1 MNNELVHLRMF
12 RALILVGPIAT
23 LAVSPVSNFDPIN
36 LIKILFIS
44 TFSFFCFGI
53 LISTF
58 NYSFNKLS
66 NFFWLACAAF
76 TLSLISTLVFSGA
89 PRAQQFWG
97 SFGRN
102 TGFLAYFSFLII
114 LVASAVI
121 QNRVFYT
128 SLIKSLVF
136 TSIPIAIYCLIQMAG
151 LDPVRWSAYDTFAT
165 LGNVNFLSAFLGM
178 AALAAITISLDK
190 KLSKTLRMALLIL
203 SLVSLVIIISTN
215 SIQGPLI
222 FAAGLGIS
230 VLLYLRSSEK
240 LRMLTIPFSLLGV
253 TGFALSLA
261 GLFNKGPLASVIF
274 QPSVI
279 YRADYMHAGWK
290 MTVDHPF
297 FGVGLDSFGDWYR
310 QSRGLLS
317 TVRTGP
323 DRTANT
329 AHNIFL
335 DISSNGGLPLI
346 ISYLCLLTFAFFGAI
361 KYLRS
366 NKQFDPYFVAIFSV
380 WCAYQIQACVSIN
393 QVGVGVWGWLFTGA
407 LIGYRKTSPISSASN
422 AIKLKTKRKKTTNVL
437 PASVGLSVGVTT
449 ICGIILAFIPLNA
462 DRIYMSASNARDLNR
477 MMSASK
483 LLGATPWHLSQ
494 VIQSAMTNNYLAQA
508 TEINNLLLKD
518 YPRDFYGWKV
528 KYYISTSTPAEKTNA
543 LAELHQLDPFNPDV
557 PKS

>member
-23 LAVSPVSNFDPIN
+23 LAIAPVTNFDPIN

-53 LISTF
+53 LISTLS
-58 NYSFNKLS
+58 YSFKKIS
-66 NFFWLACAAF
+66 KFFWLACVAF

-114 LVASAVI
+114 LVAVAVI
-121 QNRVFYT
+121 QNRAFYVL
-128 SLIKSLVF
+128 LIKSLVF
-136 TSIPIAIYCLIQMAG
+136 TSIPIVIYCLIQIAG
-151 LDPVRWSAYDTFAT
+151 LDPVHWSAYDTFAT

-178 AALAAITISLDK
+178 AAVAAITISLDK
-190 KLSKTLRMALLIL
+190 KLSKTSRIAFVLL
-203 SLVSLVIIISTN
+203 SLISLAIIISTN

-222 FAAGLGIS
+222 FVAGLGIS
-230 VLLYLRSSEK
+230 VLLYLRSNEK
-240 LRMLTIPFSLLGV
+240 LKMLVIPVTMLGI
-253 TGFALSLA
+253 TGFVLSLA
-261 GLFNKGPLASVIF
+261 GVFNKGPLASIIF

-290 MTVDHPF
+290 MTLDHPI

-335 DISSNGGLPLI
+335 DISSNGGIPFI
-346 ISYLCLLTFAFFGAI
+346 ISYLCLLAIALIGAI

-366 NKQFDPYFVAIFSV
+366 SKEFDPYFVAIFSA
-380 WCAYQIQACVSIN
+380 WCAYQIQGTVSIN

-407 LIGYRKTSPISSASN
+407 LIGYRRTSSIASTSN
-422 AIKLKTKRKKTTNVL
+422 VNKLKTKRKKRLMCCPRTWVYL
-437 PASVGLSVGVTT
+437 PA
-449 ICGIILAFIPLNA
+449 
-462 DRIYMSASNARDLNR
+462 
-477 MMSASK
+477 
-483 LLGATPWHLSQ
+483 
-494 VIQSAMTNNYLAQA
+494 
-508 TEINNLLLKD
+508 
-518 YPRDFYGWKV
+518 
-528 KYYISTSTPAEKTNA
+528 
-543 LAELHQLDPFNPDV
+543 
-557 PKS
+557 